1 MDHGEREVRAVN
13 TADDGQRPDDRV
25 GRWAPARVDSS
36 TRVNVALPFS
46 QVTIV
51 QEPSGHV
58 LALTAWVEDLADLLA
73 GAVPGPQADALRR
86 RAHELASQVR

>member
-1 MDHGEREVRAVN
+1 MS
-13 TADDGQRPDDRV
+13 TADNGQRPDDRV
-25 GRWAPARVDSS
+25 GRRAPARMDSS

-46 QVTIV
+46 QFKIV

-58 LALTAWVEDLADLLA
+58 LALTALVEDLAGLLA
-73 GAVPGPQADALRR
+73 GAVPGLQAEALRR